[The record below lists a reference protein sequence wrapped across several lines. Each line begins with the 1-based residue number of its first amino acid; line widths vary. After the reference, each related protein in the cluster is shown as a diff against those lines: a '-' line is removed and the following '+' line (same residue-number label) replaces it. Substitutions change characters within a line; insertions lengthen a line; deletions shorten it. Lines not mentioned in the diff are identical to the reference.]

1 MTFSCNYD
9 SFLLHLSKLFGQGT
23 AFKVKVVG
31 QLLTVKGNVEFF
43 CSILQGNG
51 VEIGHDPSADRLWG
65 GMEASSR
72 KNEILSGGYQ

>member
-1 MTFSCNYD
+1 MTLSCAYYP
-9 SFLLHLSKLFGQGT
+9 FLLHLSKLFGQGT
-23 AFKVKVVG
+23 SFKVKVVG

-65 GMEASSR
+65 SMKASSGE
-72 KNEILSGGYQ
+72 NEVFSGGYQ